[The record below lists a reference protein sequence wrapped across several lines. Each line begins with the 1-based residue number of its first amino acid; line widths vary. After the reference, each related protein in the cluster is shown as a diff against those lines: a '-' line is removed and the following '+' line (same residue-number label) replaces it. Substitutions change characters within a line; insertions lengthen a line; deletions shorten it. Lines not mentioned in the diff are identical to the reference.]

1 MLVNVSAPSVDV
13 EGAILMNVTSKRP
26 IVSKGGLLYNV
37 VDAESAGELRCDA
50 VRADVF
56 MEGKQHVINS
66 ALSIDGGKAWKQQLD
81 GNPMSFEGV
90 YKANQKLDVSTCNE
104 EAAAAHRAARA

>member
-1 MLVNVSAPSVDV
+1 MLVIVSAPSVDV

-90 YKANQKLDVSTCNE
+90 YKANQKLGFLQRG
-104 EAAAAHRAARA
+104 AAAHRAARA

>member
-1 MLVNVSAPSVDV
+1 MQTARDALAYEALRDGPEPRVALCRSERAALREHEAQEV
-13 EGAILMNVTSKRP
+13 E
-26 IVSKGGLLYNV
+26 
-37 VDAESAGELRCDA
+37 DA

-66 ALSIDGGKAWKQQLD
+66 ALSIDGGKAWKQQLH

-90 YKANQKLDVSTCNE
+90 YKANQKLDVSACNE